1 MRVWPLM
8 MAEAP
13 FNRSCKASLSG
24 SPTWSSM
31 PGTRSIS
38 ACFWMMS
45 KPYSVQSMYAVFM
58 GVSDGLHGW
67 IDVFLVGFLFQPQM
81 KPDDAL
87 QVIAHL
93 GIGASDVAS
102 TQSAQEPYVLGTDAV
117 ESGGGGVTTLTGNQ
131 HELMVYREYFVVKEG

>member
-1 MRVWPLM
+1 
-8 MAEAP
+8 
-13 FNRSCKASLSG
+13 
-24 SPTWSSM
+24 
-31 PGTRSIS
+31 
-38 ACFWMMS
+38 MMS

-93 GIGASDVAS
+93 GIGDSDVAS
-102 TQSAQEPYVLGTDAV
+102 TQRAQNPFVLGDDAV
-117 ESGGGGVTTLTGNQ
+117 EPGGCCFNLLPVKDRQSVVSGKSVSVRVDLGG
-131 HELMVYREYFVVKEG
+131 RSIIKKKK

>member
-1 MRVWPLM
+1 MRVGPLM

-13 FNRSCKASLSG
+13 FNRACKASLSG

-81 KPDDAL
+81 KPEDAL
-87 QVIAHL
+87 QVIAPL
-93 GIGASDVAS
+93 GIGDSDVAS
-102 TQSAQEPYVLGTDAV
+102 TQRAQHHFGRGSDSVEP
-117 ESGGGGVTTLTGNQ
+117 GGLCFNLL
-131 HELMVYREYFVVKEG
+131 ERKR